1 LTFSTIYDII
11 ENNFRLKPDIVVKD
25 DILYIRVKGIDN
37 VSLAKY
43 ILEETDNFRITVK
56 EREGYK
62 FSDIEWI
69 KIESNEAS
77 EIVYTG
83 DRNTCFY

>member
-1 LTFSTIYDII
+1 MTFKDIIGIII
-11 ENNFRLKPDIVVKD
+11 ENFGFEPEYRITDNIMYL
-25 DILYIRVKGIDN
+25 RVGGIDN

-43 ILEETDNFRITVK
+43 ILDKTNSYKITVK

-69 KIESNEAS
+69 KIEKS
-77 EIVYTG
+77 ETSELHYTN
-83 DRNTCFY
+83 RTNTCFF

>member
-1 LTFSTIYDII
+1 MFSDII
-11 ENNFRLKPDIVVKD
+11 DTVNNFGFNPQTSLKG

-43 ILEETDNFRITVK
+43 LLDKTEKYRITVK

-69 KIESNEAS
+69 KIEHSDVP
-77 EIVYTG
+77 EIVYAHRT
-83 DRNTCFY
+83 NTCFF

>member
-1 LTFSTIYDII
+1 MFSDVINVVEQFGFVPQTS
-11 ENNFRLKPDIVVKD
+11 LKNDA
-25 DILYIRVKGIDN
+25 LYIRVKGIDN

-43 ILEETDNFRITVK
+43 ILDKTENYKITVK

-69 KIESNEAS
+69 KIENS
-77 EIVYTG
+77 ETSQLHFTG
-83 DRNTCFY
+83 RTNTCFF

>member
-1 LTFSTIYDII
+1 MFSDVIGSVK
-11 ENNFRLKPDIVVKD
+11 NFGFEPQTSLKGDV
-25 DILYIRVKGIDN
+25 LYIRVKGIDN

-43 ILEETDNFRITVK
+43 ILDKTDNYKITVK

-69 KIESNEAS
+69 KIEAS
-77 EIVYTG
+77 ETSQLCFTN
-83 DRNTCFY
+83 RTNTCFF

>member
-1 LTFSTIYDII
+1 MTFEDII
-11 ENNFRLKPDIVVKD
+11 SIIDSSFGFEPEYRITDGV
-25 DILYIRVKGIDN
+25 LYLRVGGIDN

-43 ILEETDNFRITVK
+43 ILEKTKFFKITVK

-69 KIESNEAS
+69 KVEHSEVP
-77 EIVYTG
+77 EIVYTN
-83 DRNTCFY
+83 RTNTCFF

>member
-1 LTFSTIYDII
+1 MFSDVIGTVK
-11 ENNFRLKPDIVVKD
+11 NFGFEPQTSLRGDV
-25 DILYIRVKGIDN
+25 LYIRVKGIDN

-43 ILEETDNFRITVK
+43 ILDKTDNYKITVK

-69 KIESNEAS
+69 KIEPS
-77 EIVYTG
+77 ETSELHYAKRT
-83 DRNTCFY
+83 NTCFF

>member
-1 LTFSTIYDII
+1 VFSEII
-11 ENNFRLKPDIVVKD
+11 EVIDNFGFKPETSYKD
-25 DILYIRVKGIDN
+25 NVLYIRVKGVDN

-43 ILEETDNFRITVK
+43 ILDKTNNYKITVK

-69 KIESNEAS
+69 KIEPS
-77 EIVYTG
+77 ETSQLHYTN
-83 DRNTCFY
+83 RTNTCFF

>member
-1 LTFSTIYDII
+1 MFSDII
-11 ENNFRLKPDIVVKD
+11 DTVNNFGFNPQTSLKDNV
-25 DILYIRVKGIDN
+25 LYLRVKGIDN

-43 ILEETDNFRITVK
+43 ILDKTDNYKITVK

-69 KIESNEAS
+69 KIEPS
-77 EIVYTG
+77 ETSELHYTK
-83 DRNTCFY
+83 RTNTCFF